1 MASKRRVTLFFEF
14 SGEPDDD
21 SAIAFRVGE
30 ALVNRFKG
38 VGEMEY
44 KGFSPGPASV
54 ESVSIAVGST
64 KLAEVRYIPHTDGG
78 KGYTAIKTSDLKHG

>member
-1 MASKRRVTLFFEF
+1 MTSKRRVTLFFEF
-14 SGEPDDD
+14 TGEPNDD
-21 SAIAFRVGE
+21 SAIAYRVAE

-38 VGEMEY
+38 VGEIDY

-64 KLAEVRYIPHTDGG
+64 KLAEVQYIPSIEGG